1 MFLWTRGRIVLIV
14 GVLINLAVL
23 TGWLWMDHYYRT
35 TVEVPAF
42 GGEYIEG
49 LVGRPINLNPLVAIS
64 DADQD
69 INSLIFSGLTR
80 IDREGQLVGNL
91 AREWEISEDRL
102 TYTFRLYDE
111 ILWHDGTPFEAEDVV
126 FTINLIQDPNFSGSF
141 IVRNNWA
148 GVEVEEID
156 PLTVRF
162 TLRDPYAPFLENTT
176 IGILPAHLLQNISGA
191 ELLTASFN
199 KAPIGTGPY
208 RFGEVESEGSDV
220 LSLSLKAY
228 RFHHRVSPLIETI
241 RFRFYPNAQE
251 AFEGL
256 RQRHVHALSN
266 LPPEL
271 KEELEN
277 LRNVEIFKGT
287 LPNYQAVYFN
297 TKRPL
302 FEDVRVRRALAHMTD
317 RRALIDQVMGGRA
330 QIADG
335 PLPRNSWAYTTP
347 HDTTPTYDPEKA
359 AALLEEAG
367 WTLNENGI
375 RQKDDMLLQF
385 ALISDDHEERRKAAF
400 HLAEQW
406 AEIGVWV
413 DVRLFGVGTFIEDF
427 LRRRE
432 FDAAIFGQNT
442 YWDPDLYAYWH
453 GSQIND
459 PGMNLSRF
467 EHGRL
472 DRQLEDGRRLA
483 STRERRERY
492 VVVQEIIR
500 EDVPAIFL
508 YTPEYNFVA
517 NRLVK
522 GISVGY
528 FARPSDRLRTVA
540 NWYIETKRV
549 KIITETTQNAPRI
562 IDTPIRREDI

>member
-1 MFLWTRGRIVLIV
+1 MFLWTRGRIILIV

-23 TGWLWMDHYYRT
+23 IGWLWMDHYYRT

-49 LVGRPINLNPLVAIS
+49 LIGRPINLNPLVEIS

-69 INSLIFSGLTR
+69 INSLVFSGLTR

-91 AREWEISEDRL
+91 AREWEVSEDRL
-102 TYTFRLYDE
+102 TYTFELHDDV
-111 ILWHDGTPFEAEDVV
+111 LWHDGTPFGAEDVA

-141 IVRNNWA
+141 VLRNNWA
-148 GVEVEEID
+148 GVQVEVVD
-156 PLTVRF
+156 PLTIRF

-176 IGILPAHLLQNISGA
+176 IGILPQHLLQNVSGA
-191 ELLTASFN
+191 DLLTANFN

-208 RFGEVESEGSDV
+208 RFEEVESEGSEV
-220 LSLSLKAY
+220 LSLSLSAY
-228 RFHHRVSPLIETI
+228 RFHYREAPLIETV
-241 RFRFYPNAQE
+241 RFRFYPNSQE
-251 AFEGL
+251 AFEAL
-256 RQRHVHALSN
+256 RQRQIHALSN

-271 KEELEN
+271 KEELGE
-277 LRNVEIFKGT
+277 LRNAEVFKGT

-297 TKRPL
+297 TQRPL
-302 FEDVRVRRALAHMTD
+302 FEDVRVRTALAHMTD
-317 RRALIDQVMGGRA
+317 RRAVINHVMGGRA

-335 PLPRNSWAYTTP
+335 PLPRSSWAYTPP
-347 HDTTPTYDPEKA
+347 HEEAPTYDPEKA

-367 WTLNENGI
+367 WTLNEEGI
-375 RQKDDMLLQF
+375 RQKDDMILQF

-400 HLAEQW
+400 YLAEQW
-406 AEIGVWV
+406 GQIGVRV

-432 FDAAIFGQNT
+432 FDAVIFGQST

-459 PGMNLSRF
+459 PGMNLSRY
-467 EHGRL
+467 ENGRL
-472 DRQLEDGRRLA
+472 DRQLEDARRLS

-492 VVVQEIIR
+492 AVVQEIIR
-500 EDVPAIFL
+500 EDVPAIYL
-508 YTPEYNFVA
+508 YTPDYNFIV
-517 NRLVK
+517 NRLVN
-522 GISVGY
+522 GVNVGY
-528 FARPSDRLRTVA
+528 FARPSDRFRTIA
-540 NWYIETKRV
+540 NWHIETKRV
-549 KIITETTQNAPRI
+549 KTVSEPTQSAPRI
-562 IDTPIRREDI
+562 IDAPIRNEDI